1 MTRTGPDGSVPLADG
16 ADHGIRTGAHGG
28 GRFRSGGAR
37 RHPWRSALAV
47 LGAEAKVTMRDRAGL
62 LVPLA
67 LPLVIMLANTA
78 NPVVLQEVMGWPYRP
93 FEGYLVP
100 MLVTMV
106 SAVVAVVNL
115 PSFLATYRRTG
126 ILRTLSV
133 TPVSPRAVLG
143 AQYLVSL
150 VQLVVGVGVTLAVA
164 ALAFGLRAPGDPG
177 GALLASALGILAMFG
192 VGSVVAA
199 VSPTPSASVA
209 IGLVAFLGLGALGGM
224 FGPTEGVPAPLRAI
238 GDHLP
243 FGAMTDTLGAAWRGD
258 PMDAPQ
264 LASLAVVAAL
274 GAIVAWALVGRRPR

>member
-1 MTRTGPDGSVPLADG
+1 MTRIGPDGPVPVADG
-16 ADHGIRTGAHGG
+16 ARGGADVRLG
-28 GRFRSGGAR
+28 GRPDHSAR
-37 RHPWRSALAV
+37 RPWRGALAV
-47 LGAEAKVTMRDRAGL
+47 IGAEAKVTMRDRAGL

-78 NPVVLQEVMGWPYRP
+78 NPVVLQEVMGWTYRP

-164 ALAFGLRAPGDPG
+164 ALAFGLRAPADPG
-177 GALLASALGILAMFG
+177 AALLASALGILAMFG

-209 IGLVAFLGLGALGGM
+209 IGLVAFLGIGALGGM
-224 FGPTEGVPAPLRAI
+224 FGPTDGFPAPLHAV
-238 GDHLP
+238 GEHLP

-258 PMDAPQ
+258 AMDPSQ
-264 LASLAVVAAL
+264 LASLAAVAVL